1 MHAFNLLLE
10 SANLALAL
18 GSCIFV
24 VVYMLGKIFLTSSS
38 LDARLEEVRLSYGL
52 NSVLNLK
59 KTLENQFLLQKKKKQ
74 LEKANFRKRILDAIL
89 KNPFMTEE
97 NLKLSFEQAGWLSQ
111 NARAI
116 FLGSKILFL
125 ILGVAIGYII
135 TVTQPYFLHAPFTV
149 KGILLCLMAFI
160 GWILPN
166 LYLKKVIKGR
176 VDLIEKQF
184 SDALDLMIIC
194 MQAGLGLNRAVDR
207 VAKEMIL
214 FGKEISNELALTGI
228 ELEIMLDRRQALQN
242 LYRRVP
248 SSVIRNF
255 STTVLQSIQQGT
267 PALQSLDIL
276 SKDIREARM
285 QKAETKAAKLPSL
298 LVIPLVI
305 FVMPNIFIVLLGPVI
320 VRLLNVT

>member
-1 MHAFNLLLE
+1 MYVFSHLPE
-10 SANLALAL
+10 SITLALAL
-18 GSCIFV
+18 GSCVFV
-24 VVYMLGKIFLTSSS
+24 IVYIVGKIFLT
-38 LDARLEEVRLSYGL
+38 LPPLNARLEEVRLNYGL
-52 NSVLNLK
+52 SSALNLK
-59 KTLENQFLLQKKKKQ
+59 KTLEDQFLLQKKKKQ
-74 LEKANFRKRILDAIL
+74 LEKANFRKRIFDAVL
-89 KNPFMTEE
+89 KHPFMTEE
-97 NLKLSFEQAGWLSQ
+97 NLKLSFEQAGWLSS
-111 NARAI
+111 NARI
-116 FLGSKILFL
+116 TFLGSKILFL
-125 ILGVAIGYII
+125 ILGVGAGY
-135 TVTQPYFLHAPFTV
+135 TLVMTQPYFLHTAFSI

-160 GWILPN
+160 GWIAPN
-166 LYLKKVIKGR
+166 LYLKNVIKSR

-184 SDALDLMIIC
+184 PDALDLMIIC

-207 VAKEMIL
+207 VAKEMVL

-248 SSVIRNF
+248 SPVIRNF

-267 PALQSLDIL
+267 PALQSLDVL
-276 SKDIREARM
+276 SKDIREVRM

-298 LVIPLVI
+298 LVIPLVL